1 VLLYRARP
9 SDTLSLQ
16 ALMLF
21 NRRHEH
27 SAHWQETC
35 ETLALHAC
43 AQRLDVHFV
52 SPTPV
57 ERHACAS
64 RHPVPMPHVSWIP
77 AFAGMTHDHK
87 DWQCIYETD
96 I

>member
-1 VLLYRARP
+1 MYRSSQTAGIGSRLRE
-9 SDTLSLQ
+9 STEGS
-16 ALMLF
+16 
-21 NRRHEH
+21 HV
-27 SAHWQETC
+27 C
-35 ETLALHAC
+35 LH
-43 AQRLDVHFV
+43 QMSFFMLDVRFA

-77 AFAGMTHDHK
+77 AFAGMTRGHK